1 MTGDRPRGG
10 ASDRHPHWP
19 PPRSVSAASGRGPET
34 DWTPCASLDAIRAR
48 AELLARIRAYFAG
61 AGVLEVETPIA
72 SRAAVTD
79 PALASLRTRWHGPRR
94 RSGLPLYLHTSPEF
108 PMKRLLAAGLGPIYQ
123 ICKVFRDGERGR
135 LHHPEF
141 TLLEWYRPGWDHGRL
156 MDEVADL
163 VRLGLGRPDLQVER
177 IAYRDLFRE
186 RLRLDPWTTDLAE
199 LRGAALSQ
207 GIDGAESLEL
217 DRDGWLDL
225 LLTHRL
231 ESGLGR
237 DRLTFLHDYPTTQA
251 ALARVREPSP
261 SGRGE
266 VPVAL
271 RFELYLD
278 GVELANG
285 FQELTD
291 QAVQAARFAAD
302 LTERRCLGLPEPPV
316 DQAFLAALAAGM
328 PEGSGVAL
336 GLDRLLMALLG
347 VRHIDSVLAFPVER
361 A

>member
-1 MTGDRPRGG
+1 
-10 ASDRHPHWP
+10 
-19 PPRSVSAASGRGPET
+19 
-34 DWTPCASLDAIRAR
+34 
-48 AELLARIRAYFAG
+48 
-61 AGVLEVETPIA
+61 
-72 SRAAVTD
+72 
-79 PALASLRTRWHGPRR
+79 
-94 RSGLPLYLHTSPEF
+94 
-108 PMKRLLAAGLGPIYQ
+108 MKRLLAAGLGPIYQ

-141 TLLEWYRPGWDHGRL
+141 TLLEWYRPGWDYWQL
-156 MDEVADL
+156 MDEVAEL
-163 VRLGLGRPDLQVER
+163 AQVGLGRSDLPVER

-186 RLRLDPWTTDLAE
+186 RLGLDPWTADPAE
-199 LRGAALSQ
+199 LRGGAWAQ
-207 GIDGAESLEL
+207 EIDGAESLEL

-237 DRLTFLHDYPTTQA
+237 DRLTFLHDYPPSQA
-251 ALARVREPSP
+251 ALARVRAPVVP
-261 SGRGE
+261 GCGE

-271 RFELYLD
+271 RFELYLE

-291 QAVQAARFAAD
+291 PVVQVARFDAD
-302 LTERRCLGLPEPPV
+302 LDERRRLGLPEPPQ
-316 DQAFLAALAAGM
+316 DRAFLAALASGM

-347 VRHIDSVLAFPVER
+347 VRHIDAVLAFPVER
-361 A
+361 S